1 MHLCHRAFAM
11 SPVSQGDGK
20 QIIDPDSHD
29 SQVDDY
35 KPPWSY
41 MSLREA
47 QNKVTPASS
56 TYTIHGL
63 ITQTLRNTCC
73 SSPNSY
79 VFDASRKNV
88 RVTHHGE
95 QQDSVTAHPQA
106 VPSVTV
112 VTPGS
117 ITENTV
123 TGNTG
128 VDTPRISALFMGLL
142 TSVSRTDKQIC
153 TPTEQLIR
161 SVQWVTTTPCKQ

>member
-1 MHLCHRAFAM
+1 MGNKSSTL
-11 SPVSQGDGK
+11 
-20 QIIDPDSHD
+20 IDD

-41 MSLREA
+41 MSLRET
-47 QNKVTPASS
+47 QNKITPASS

-73 SSPNSY
+73 SSLNSY
-79 VFDASRKNV
+79 VFDASRKTSKNV
-88 RVTHHGE
+88 RVVHNGE

-106 VPSVTV
+106 VPSVTA
-112 VTPGS
+112 VTTGS
-117 ITENTV
+117 ITGNTV

-142 TSVSRTDKQIC
+142 TSVSRTDKQIY

>member
-1 MHLCHRAFAM
+1 MGNKLSTPIPRI
-11 SPVSQGDGK
+11 K
-20 QIIDPDSHD
+20 
-29 SQVDDY
+29 VDNN

-41 MSLREA
+41 MSLRET
-47 QNKVTPASS
+47 QYKVTPASS

-63 ITQTLRNTCC
+63 ITQALRNTCC
-73 SSPNSY
+73 SSINSY
-79 VFDASRKNV
+79 VFDASRKTSKNV
-88 RVTHHGE
+88 RVVHNGE

-106 VPSVTV
+106 VPSVTA
-112 VTPGS
+112 VTTGS

>member
-1 MHLCHRAFAM
+1 MGNKSSTL
-11 SPVSQGDGK
+11 
-20 QIIDPDSHD
+20 IDH
-29 SQVDDY
+29 SQVDDS

-41 MSLREA
+41 MSLRET
-47 QNKVTPASS
+47 QNKITPASS

-73 SSPNSY
+73 SSINSY
-79 VFDASRKNV
+79 VFDTSHKTSKNV
-88 RVTHHGE
+88 RVVHNDEQE

-106 VPSVTV
+106 VPSVTA
-112 VTPGS
+112 VTTGS

-142 TSVSRTDKQIC
+142 TSVSRTDKQIY
-153 TPTEQLIR
+153 TPTEQLTQ
-161 SVQWVTTTPCKQ
+161 SAQWVATTPYKQ

>member
-1 MHLCHRAFAM
+1 MGNKSSTL
-11 SPVSQGDGK
+11 
-20 QIIDPDSHD
+20 IYD

-41 MSLREA
+41 MSLRET

-73 SSPNSY
+73 SSINSY
-79 VFDASRKNV
+79 VFDASSKTSKNV
-88 RVTHHGE
+88 RVVHNGE

-106 VPSVTV
+106 VPSVTA
-112 VTPGS
+112 VTTGS

-161 SVQWVTTTPCKQ
+161 SAQWVTTTPCKQ

>member
-1 MHLCHRAFAM
+1 MGNKSSTL
-11 SPVSQGDGK
+11 
-20 QIIDPDSHD
+20 IYD
-29 SQVDDY
+29 SQVDDS

-41 MSLREA
+41 MSLRET
-47 QNKVTPASS
+47 QNKVTSASS

-73 SSPNSY
+73 SSINSY
-79 VFDASRKNV
+79 VFDASRKTSKNV
-88 RVTHHGE
+88 RVVHNGE

-106 VPSVTV
+106 VPSVTA
-112 VTPGS
+112 VTTGS

-142 TSVSRTDKQIC
+142 TSVSRTDKQIY

>member
-1 MHLCHRAFAM
+1 MGNKSSTL
-11 SPVSQGDGK
+11 
-20 QIIDPDSHD
+20 IYDP
-29 SQVDDY
+29 QVDDY

-41 MSLREA
+41 MSLRET
-47 QNKVTPASS
+47 QNKITPASS

-73 SSPNSY
+73 SSINSY
-79 VFDASRKNV
+79 VFDASRKTPKNV
-88 RVTHHGE
+88 RVVHNGE

-106 VPSVTV
+106 VPSVTA
-112 VTPGS
+112 VTTGS

-128 VDTPRISALFMGLL
+128 VNTPRISTLFIGLL
-142 TSVSRTDKQIC
+142 TSVPRTDKQIY

>member
-1 MHLCHRAFAM
+1 MGNKSSTL
-11 SPVSQGDGK
+11 
-20 QIIDPDSHD
+20 IYD

-41 MSLREA
+41 MSLRET

-73 SSPNSY
+73 SSLNSY
-79 VFDASRKNV
+79 VFDTSHKTSKNV
-88 RVTHHGE
+88 RVVHHGE

-106 VPSVTV
+106 VPSVTT
-112 VTPGS
+112 VTTGS
-117 ITENTV
+117 ITGNTV
-123 TGNTG
+123 TGDTG
-128 VDTPRISALFMGLL
+128 VDTPRISTLFIGLL

-153 TPTEQLIR
+153 TPTEQLTQ
-161 SVQWVTTTPCKQ
+161 SAQCVTTTPCKQ

>member
-1 MHLCHRAFAM
+1 MGNKSSTL
-11 SPVSQGDGK
+11 
-20 QIIDPDSHD
+20 IYD

-41 MSLREA
+41 MSLRET
-47 QNKVTPASS
+47 QNKVAPASS

-73 SSPNSY
+73 SSINSY
-79 VFDASRKNV
+79 VFDASRKTSKNV
-88 RVTHHGE
+88 RVVHNGK

-106 VPSVTV
+106 VPSVTA
-112 VTPGS
+112 VTTGS

>member
-1 MHLCHRAFAM
+1 MGNKSSTL
-11 SPVSQGDGK
+11 
-20 QIIDPDSHD
+20 IDD

-35 KPPWSY
+35 EPPWSY
-41 MSLREA
+41 MSLRET
-47 QNKVTPASS
+47 QNKITPASS

-73 SSPNSY
+73 SSINSY
-79 VFDASRKNV
+79 VFDASRKTSKNV
-88 RVTHHGE
+88 RVVHNGE

-106 VPSVTV
+106 VPSVTA
-112 VTPGS
+112 VTTGS

-142 TSVSRTDKQIC
+142 TSVSQTDKQIY
-153 TPTEQLIR
+153 TPTEQLTQ
-161 SVQWVTTTPCKQ
+161 STQWVTTTPCKQ